1 MKKITHLTIILVLAF
16 SINAT
21 AQSSAEKKDPL
32 AAISEISDMAN
43 PASSRW
49 QQGLV
54 YKVQILAS
62 KEQLSTDDARLKSL
76 GNVYSYEHEGLTKY
90 TWGRTR
96 LPHEAARLQGE
107 MHRNGFKDAFVVH
120 YYNGKR
126 ISAEK
131 AKALRDK
138 K

>member
-1 MKKITHLTIILVLAF
+1 MKNITLLSTILFFAF
-16 SINAT
+16 SLNAT
-21 AQSSAEKKDPL
+21 AQASATEEEALD
-32 AAISEISDMAN
+32 AISEVSDVV
-43 PASSRW
+43 STSRW
-49 QQGLV
+49 EKGLV
-54 YKVQILAS
+54 YKIQILAS
-62 KEQLSTDDARLKSL
+62 KDPLQEEDFRLKNL

-126 ISAEK
+126 ITAEE
-131 AKALRDK
+131 AKALRK
-138 K
+138 

>member
-1 MKKITHLTIILVLAF
+1 MKKITLFSIILLFTF
-16 SINAT
+16 SLSANA
-21 AQSSAEKKDPL
+21 QVSATEQEAL
-32 AAISEISDMAN
+32 TAISEVSDVVN
-43 PASSRW
+43 SSRW
-49 QQGLV
+49 EEGLV
-54 YKVQILAS
+54 YKIQILAS
-62 KEQLSTDDARLKSL
+62 EAPLQDGDSRLKNL

-126 ISAEK
+126 ITAEE
-131 AKALRDK
+131 AKALRK
-138 K
+138 